1 MAHINAKTILE
12 SLTEPNP
19 FLHEQQPKSKSNTSS
34 EDFLDLDITEV
45 EEWQDFTYENLFAA
59 FSDILLENT
68 KYQDNWP
75 GDNTRPN
82 PRQEHVSTPF
92 RLCGTA
98 SCSRSWR
105 LFTPALT
112 MPITGWHQFL
122 ASVSPVG

>member
-82 PRQEHVSTPF
+82 PRDGSGGPTRGPTGRESRV
-92 RLCGTA
+92 TA
-98 SCSRSWR
+98 CHSKMYGI
-105 LFTPALT
+105 L
-112 MPITGWHQFL
+112 
-122 ASVSPVG
+122 